1 MISTWFCEK
10 IDIVQVTS
18 LCKVDDIWEFV
29 TRDVLATENCLLS
42 VYIFIRLTALG
53 VIKLWDLESGR

>member
-29 TRDVLATENCLLS
+29 TRDTENCLLS